1 MKMKTKIGW
10 MLILFAVISTALIL
24 SCAGSKDDSLVI
36 DEEAFPSETAKT
48 EASSSQEPT
57 PEEEEVLKLLGITK
71 DEAKEQPALDASP
84 SATDVEAKTLETDV
98 SNLEKRVGEKNSEIE
113 NLRAELAER
122 DRRIA
127 DLQSEISKP
136 TPTRTT
142 VQVSTSGTFKDRYD
156 QALSL
161 YNSRQYQAAINEFDA
176 LLALNENNS
185 LSDNCQ
191 YWKGECYYALR
202 NYNQAIIEF
211 EKVFVFANSNKY
223 DDAQLKLGLCYLK
236 LGNSARARIEFEKL
250 ISDYP
255 DSEYIAKARA
265 YLSS

>member
-1 MKMKTKIGW
+1 MKMKIGW
-10 MLILFAVISTALIL
+10 MSIVFAVISAALIF
-24 SCAGSKDDSLVI
+24 SCAGSKNDSLVV
-36 DEEAFPSETAKT
+36 DEEAFPKEAAKT
-48 EASSSQEPT
+48 DTSSSQEPT

-71 DEAKEQPALDASP
+71 DENKGQPATETSTVAADTEAS
-84 SATDVEAKTLETDV
+84 TLKSDISSLESKV
-98 SNLEKRVGEKNSEIE
+98 SQKNTEIE
-113 NLRAELAER
+113 NLKAELAEK
-122 DRRIA
+122 DRRIS
-127 DLQSEISKP
+127 DLQSELSKP
-136 TPTRTT
+136 AAANIAM
-142 VQVSTSGTFKDRYD
+142 QVSTSGTFKSRYD
-156 QALSL
+156 QALSM
-161 YNSRQYQAAINEFDA
+161 YYDRQYQAAINEFDA

-211 EKVFVFANSNKY
+211 QKVFAFANSNKY
-223 DDAQLKLGLCYLK
+223 DDAQLKLGLCYLR
-236 LGNSARARIEFEKL
+236 LGDNARAKIEFEKL

>member
-1 MKMKTKIGW
+1 MKMKMKIGW
-10 MLILFAVISTALIL
+10 RFILFAVISTALIV
-24 SCAGSKDDSLVI
+24 SCASSKKDSLVV
-36 DEEAFPSETAKT
+36 DEEAFPTEAAKT

-71 DEAKEQPALDASP
+71 EEAKEQPAREASQ
-84 SATDVEAKTLETDV
+84 SETDTEAKTLESNIGDMEKKV
-98 SNLEKRVGEKNSEIE
+98 SQKNSEIE
-113 NLRAELAER
+113 NLKAELAER
-122 DRRIA
+122 DRRIS
-127 DLQSEISKP
+127 DLQSELSKP
-136 TPTRTT
+136 TSA
-142 VQVSTSGTFKDRYD
+142 QVSTSGTFKDRYD
-156 QALSL
+156 RALSL
-161 YNSRQYQAAINEFDA
+161 YYDRQYQTAINEFDA

-202 NYNQAIIEF
+202 NYNQAIVEF
-211 EKVFVFANSNKY
+211 QKVFAFANSNKY
-223 DDAQLKLGLCYLK
+223 DDAQLKLGLCYLR
-236 LGNSARARIEFEKL
+236 LGNNARARIEFEKL